1 MCGFTQ
7 ADFKKTGRLGCSSC
21 YRVFADG
28 LSGMLKNMHKGTA
41 HTGKSPAA
49 FHEIREKGEKMRSL
63 QDRLTAAVAAE
74 EYEQAADLRDQIRRF
89 ETEAST

>member
-1 MCGFTQ
+1 
-7 ADFKKTGRLGCSSC
+7 
-21 YRVFADG
+21 
-28 LSGMLKNMHKGTA
+28 MLKNMHKGTA